1 MNSPGLSESYIEI
14 LNKTSC
20 EISSLP
26 QFESMVDDLNILTE
40 DINSRELLI
49 PVIGM
54 FSSGKSTLI
63 NSVIKRK
70 ILPVAMTPKTS
81 LATEIRYDSNER
93 IEAVNINAECHNFKI
108 ENINEIFSNAE
119 KYKYIRLYVNN
130 DIVKSL
136 EPYIIVD
143 MPGYESTVDIHNRA
157 IVEYLNRGCRYIAVI
172 DITDGTVNRRCMS
185 KLHEIKNSGKNFSV
199 YLTKSDL
206 KPESAIKEVRD
217 NISNLLENEFGEP
230 VSITVVSRDNCDC
243 FADEIEAIDQNDLFR
258 NLYRNPSICVLNNI
272 INSIDIRLNALS
284 KNINDLEQAVKELN
298 YQKDR
303 IERETESNAQ
313 KIINNLCS
321 PDTVANILT
330 AVRNNLNG
338 SVDEIAAAIS
348 AGNSSQAES
357 IINDIVRM
365 TLTEEMNSTFSQIK
379 EQIMDNMVLSLSSID
394 SIMKNMELDNQFISN
409 LCSKVEKAFDM
420 IKPILENKE
429 NSVGKIAGQIV
440 SNQALNLGYKAVTGV
455 GTTIATGIGAS
466 AGAGTIMAA
475 AGTGIGIAAG
485 AFALPV
491 LGIALMFLPEILHG
505 MADGKHQKMARS
517 RVLMEVFPQ
526 VTRNLRTELNAR
538 LKENAQYISQSVMSS
553 CKDAIATKIQDICTA
568 IESRNSDKQSET
580 ETQQQLSALKSRIAE
595 NVSELAAL

>member
-1 MNSPGLSESYIEI
+1 
-14 LNKTSC
+14 
-20 EISSLP
+20 
-26 QFESMVDDLNILTE
+26 
-40 DINSRELLI
+40 
-49 PVIGM
+49 
-54 FSSGKSTLI
+54 
-63 NSVIKRK
+63 
-70 ILPVAMTPKTS
+70 
-81 LATEIRYDSNER
+81 
-93 IEAVNINAECHNFKI
+93 
-108 ENINEIFSNAE
+108 
-119 KYKYIRLYVNN
+119 
-130 DIVKSL
+130 
-136 EPYIIVD
+136 

-505 MADGKHQKMARS
+505 MADGKHQGMARS